1 MCIRHACLRKVRCKR
16 LMGMCCWI
24 GSHFYHYEHVFPYP
38 EKKIKTSDMCFLG
51 NGTHITKA
59 ICFPGRRTHIFPHIS
74 RDMCFLGRGTHITT
88 DMCFPGRETH
98 NTGAMFS

>member
-1 MCIRHACLRKVRCKR
+1 
-16 LMGMCCWI
+16 MCCWI

-59 ICFPGRRTHIFPHIS
+59 ICFPGRRTHIFPYIT